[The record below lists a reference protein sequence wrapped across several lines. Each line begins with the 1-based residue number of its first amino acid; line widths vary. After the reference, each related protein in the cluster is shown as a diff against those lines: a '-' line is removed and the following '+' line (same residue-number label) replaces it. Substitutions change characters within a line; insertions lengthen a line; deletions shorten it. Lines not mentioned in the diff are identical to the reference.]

1 MTNPKSLPKVYL
13 VDGARTP
20 YLKVRDTPNPF
31 SASDLA
37 VAAGK
42 ALFERLPF
50 EPTQLGEVV
59 LGCVMPRENE
69 ANLARV
75 ASLRMGCGDYVPAW
89 TVQRNCGSG
98 MQAIDAA
105 FADISLGRHDMVL
118 AGGTEAMSHA
128 PLVYNEAYVRWLSK
142 LQSSKTLGRKAQ
154 AITQFKPSYLVPE
167 IALRTGLTDPL
178 VGLSMG
184 QTAEQ
189 LAHDYGITR
198 DEMDRFALQSHEK
211 VLAAMDKGY
220 FTGEIITLY
229 DEQGNYYDRDTGVRS
244 DTSLEKLGKL
254 RPFFDKFG
262 SVTAG
267 NSSQVTDGASVVLLA
282 NEKTVEQY
290 DLPVLGSI
298 VGAHWAALP
307 PQIMGLGPIYAA
319 TPLMEE
325 FQLGIDDIDYW
336 EINEAFAAQVIACL
350 RAWNDDEFC
359 RKELGLKQRMGQIP
373 LDRLNVDGGGIA
385 LGHPVGA
392 SGARIVLHLLRVL
405 ERNNAK
411 RGMAMICIGGG
422 QGGAMLVER
431 A

>member
-1 MTNPKSLPKVYL
+1 MTESKSLPKVYI

-20 YLKVRDTPNPF
+20 YLKVRDKPNPF

-37 VAAGK
+37 VAASK
-42 ALFERLPF
+42 ALFDRLPV
-50 EPTQLGEVV
+50 EPDQVGEVV

-105 FADISLGRHDMVL
+105 FVDICMGRYDLAL

-128 PLVYNEAYVRWLSK
+128 PLIYNDDYVAWLAQLRASK
-142 LQSSKTLGRKAQ
+142 SIGRKAQ
-154 AITQFKPSYLVPE
+154 AITQFRPTFLVPE

-184 QTAEQ
+184 QTAEE
-189 LAHDYGITR
+189 LAHEFDITR
-198 DEMDRFALQSHEK
+198 LQMDEFALQSHQK
-211 VLAAMDKGY
+211 VAAAVEKGY
-220 FTGEIITLY
+220 LSQELVTLY
-229 DEQGNYYDRDTGVRS
+229 DNQGNYYDQDTGVRADS
-244 DTSLEKLGKL
+244 SLEKLAKL
-254 RPFFDKFG
+254 KPFFDKFG
-262 SVTAG
+262 NVTAG

-282 NEKTVEQY
+282 NEKAVERY

-298 VGAHWAALP
+298 VAANWAALP

-319 TPLMEE
+319 TPLMQQQ
-325 FQLGIDDIDYW
+325 QLNIDDIDYW
-336 EINEAFAAQVIACL
+336 EINEAFAAQVIACV
-350 RAWNDDEFC
+350 RAWNNDEFC
-359 RKELGLKQRMGQIP
+359 RKHLGLAAKMGEIP
-373 LDRLNVDGGGIA
+373 LDRLNIDGGGIA

-392 SGARIVLHLLRVL
+392 SGARIVLHLLHVL
-405 ERNNAK
+405 KRNNAK